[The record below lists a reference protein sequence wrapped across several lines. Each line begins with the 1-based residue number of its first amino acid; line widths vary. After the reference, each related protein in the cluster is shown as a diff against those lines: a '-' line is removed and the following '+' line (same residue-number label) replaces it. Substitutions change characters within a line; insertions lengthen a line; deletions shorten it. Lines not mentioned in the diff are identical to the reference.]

1 MKEMLIA
8 SKLGETMSITNGD
21 ATQIDAENGCK

>member
-1 MKEMLIA
+1 MKEMLA
-8 SKLGETMSITNGD
+8 ACKLGETMSIRHGD